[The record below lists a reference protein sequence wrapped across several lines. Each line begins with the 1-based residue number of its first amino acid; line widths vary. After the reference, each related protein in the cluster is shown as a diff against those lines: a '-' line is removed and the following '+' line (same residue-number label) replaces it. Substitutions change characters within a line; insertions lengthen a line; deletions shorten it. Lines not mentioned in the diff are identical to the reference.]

1 MKSILYEL
9 YYCNINPN
17 ERPLVQS
24 PEWKQFLKT
33 VADNEENLLKLL
45 NGTELELFQ
54 TFSDAQGKL
63 SSVSI
68 ADGFVEGFCLGMRI
82 SIEAMEKQIM

>member
-1 MKSILYEL
+1 MKSILHEF
-9 YYCNINPN
+9 YYGNINPN
-17 ERPLVQS
+17 ERPTVQS
-24 PEWKQFLKT
+24 PECKQYLKI
-33 VADNEENLLKLL
+33 VVDSEEKLLKLL

-54 TFSDAQGKL
+54 AFSDTQGKL

-82 SIEAMEKQIM
+82 AILVMQKQY